1 VYAAVVEQNLTTC
14 HPPLEDSEL
23 KTIVKSALRPEYKAK
38 DAIRRQ
44 EKKAASS
51 APDYTKTGETSCT
64 RIATLTRGDKVKMR
78 RVKWL
83 WPGRIVA
90 DGLNTFYGEGGEGKS
105 TCAADMVAR
114 ITRGQDFADGAVN
127 ELGPKDVLIICDED
141 GREDTIAPRLTLA
154 GADMTRVWFLN
165 IEINNGLTVEQ
176 AGARLDKDLPAIEE
190 RLLLHPDIVLII
202 PDPVKEYL
210 GNANPNL
217 DQEVGP
223 IYTKMLQ
230 ASKRHRVAWLLISH
244 FNKDR
249 QATSQNR
256 NSGAKCMIT
265 KPRCN
270 WLFTNDPHSTDGRK
284 LMLQGKCNLMKRKA
298 LAYYIEVKNVEADV
312 DGEHLT
318 FPDITK
324 IRWNGETDDQADDVL
339 LSMSDPKDRT
349 ATKVKMFLD
358 DLLVEGPRRAA
369 EGYALAEQQQ
379 ISAEALKDYGLRGVS
394 KTQIQSADG
403 HNEWWWAKTKL
414 ELDDLR
420 KRMSGD
426 HKNEVEASDDSV
438 KAFLDG
444 TIGDASMPVTL
455 LKSSAEARGLN
466 WETVKH
472 SRQRY
477 GYESATVD
485 RKKCWRRVSNR
496 NTPVPAA
503 VDDTNAF

>member
-1 VYAAVVEQNLTTC
+1 
-14 HPPLEDSEL
+14 
-23 KTIVKSALRPEYKAK
+23 
-38 DAIRRQ
+38 
-44 EKKAASS
+44 
-51 APDYTKTGETSCT
+51 
-64 RIATLTRGDKVKMR
+64 
-78 RVKWL
+78 
-83 WPGRIVA
+83 
-90 DGLNTFYGEGGEGKS
+90 
-105 TCAADMVAR
+105 
-114 ITRGQDFADGAVN
+114 
-127 ELGPKDVLIICDED
+127 
-141 GREDTIAPRLTLA
+141 
-154 GADMTRVWFLN
+154 
-165 IEINNGLTVEQ
+165 
-176 AGARLDKDLPAIEE
+176 
-190 RLLLHPDIVLII
+190 
-202 PDPVKEYL
+202 
-210 GNANPNL
+210 
-217 DQEVGP
+217 
-223 IYTKMLQ
+223 
-230 ASKRHRVAWLLISH
+230 
-244 FNKDR
+244 
-249 QATSQNR
+249 
-256 NSGAKCMIT
+256 
-265 KPRCN
+265 
-270 WLFTNDPHSTDGRK
+270 
-284 LMLQGKCNLMKRKA
+284 MLQGKCNLMKRKA